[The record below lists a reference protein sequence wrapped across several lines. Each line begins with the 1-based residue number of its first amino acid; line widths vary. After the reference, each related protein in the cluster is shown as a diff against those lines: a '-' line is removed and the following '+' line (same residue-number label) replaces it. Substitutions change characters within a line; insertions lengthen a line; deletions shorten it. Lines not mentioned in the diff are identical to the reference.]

1 MNEKIV
7 NCPICESPMILRK
20 SKVGN
25 QFYGCSNYPSCKG
38 IRQFVPEKIQRT
50 EFQSKVFEPNKY
62 QQVIFDEV
70 QSGKNS
76 LIVTA
81 CAGSG
86 KTTTIERLAS
96 LLPKGKRV
104 LYTVFNAKVRDEA
117 LRRMPIN
124 VTVLT
129 THQLG
134 LQAITSYLKRKPVV
148 DEDKVFK
155 LTKDMIGQRW
165 ELDRHLISPVIKIVG
180 LLKNTLS
187 EPNSLEVQKIID
199 KFNIDIKDED
209 FERTIDLAIKAF
221 HLSNKITDLI
231 DYDDM
236 LFFPYH
242 HKMEGSKYDWV
253 LTDECFPY
261 KVPVLMENNI
271 NLPIGKIVEEKIEGR
286 VLTYN
291 VETGVQ
297 EYKKIINWHKIPNS
311 KRLVKVLGVQ
321 FPNCNGGQRAAITC
335 TDNHRIFTK
344 EDGWVEAKDLI
355 PGYHHIQSETSAKT
369 SQSYKIT
376 GNGKKVLSETITE
389 NNKIKKT
396 GNLDGKCFSSGFE
409 TNRGG
414 NGKGLT
420 EPQRI
425 YLDRLGIGWFAE
437 YVVIPT
443 KEQRLEYKGATH
455 YKIDIANPILKIA
468 IELDRSLTIA
478 SRIYK
483 KKDKI
488 LEELGWKVYHFENNF
503 AVQNLENIVSEVY
516 KNDCP
521 VWCMVTSV
529 NEAVVKEFYVYD
541 ITVEDNHNFYANS
554 VLVHN
559 CQDFNNAQI
568 QLVLNSLNGNDSK
581 SVGVGDENQCQPTG
595 TKVIVADN
603 IGGRYQ
609 KKLLYEKN
617 IEDIKSG
624 DLVLSMYRGEGS
636 SFVKGQIVEDISH
649 REYNG
654 KLYTVHCDGKSTM
667 ATDNHKWL
675 VKWNENIK
683 DKYCVYLMQ
692 KGNWFRIGC
701 HKLFSTDNG
710 SSILQRLRCE
720 RADKVWILKV
730 CENIQEGSIQEQ
742 ILSLQFGIPQ
752 VIFYRKYET
761 SLRNLDFI
769 EQLYNGIPDIL
780 ERGLN
785 CLKHFNLSIDFPLGT
800 KRNLRKQG
808 LNCTF
813 LVHSS
818 NLMSDYMEIPSVNLD
833 TINNLKIE
841 SQWKPIK
848 VEVSDYRG
856 MVYSLKVATTETYV
870 ADGLVTHNSIYGFRG
885 ASIDAMDKVKEG
897 LKAEPYP
904 LSITYRVPLSG
915 VAYVNRRFPYI
926 QFEGSPSKEDGV
938 IDNIDNVTFTRNVK
952 PGDMVL
958 CRTNAPLVEPAFNLI
973 RQGKKVTIV
982 GRDIGNG
989 LIEFIDRF
997 KTGDIN
1003 TLLEKM
1009 YNYRDKEQVKLAI
1022 AGKYMQLQILL
1033 DKIATIE
1040 ALSDGCLT
1048 VQNITKKIGS
1058 VFSDTTQGV
1067 VFSTVHRAKGL
1078 EADNVYILYPDII
1091 PHPMAQTSWEKRQEE
1106 NLAYVAYTRHK
1117 KELHFIGEQNLLL

>member
-1 MNEKIV
+1 MDEKIV
-7 NCPICESPMILRK
+7 NCPICNSPMILRK

-38 IRQFVPEKIQRT
+38 IRQFTPDKIQRT
-50 EFQSKVFEPNKY
+50 EFQNKIFEPNKY

-96 LLPKGKRV
+96 LLPKSSRV
-104 LYTVFNAKVRDEA
+104 LYTVFNTKVRDEA

-134 LQAITSYLKRKPVV
+134 LQTITSYLKRKPVV
-148 DEDKVFK
+148 NEDKVFK
-155 LTKDMIGQRW
+155 LTKDMMGQRW
-165 ELDRHLISPVIKIVG
+165 ELDRYLISPVIKIVG

-187 EPNSLEVQKIID
+187 EPNPLEVQNIIG

-209 FERTIDLAIKAF
+209 FERTIDLAIKVF

-236 LFFPYH
+236 LFLPYY
-242 HKMEGSKYDWV
+242 HKMDGSKYDWV

-396 GNLDGKCFSSGFE
+396 GNLDGKCFSNGFE

-455 YKIDIANPILKIA
+455 YKIDIANPTLKIA

-529 NEAVVKEFYVYD
+529 NEAIVNEFYVYD
-541 ITVEDNHNFYANS
+541 ITIEDNHNFYANS

-581 SVGVGDENQCQPTG
+581 SVGVGDENQ
-595 TKVIVADN
+595 A
-603 IGGRYQ
+603 
-609 KKLLYEKN
+609 
-617 IEDIKSG
+617 
-624 DLVLSMYRGEGS
+624 
-636 SFVKGQIVEDISH
+636 
-649 REYNG
+649 
-654 KLYTVHCDGKSTM
+654 
-667 ATDNHKWL
+667 
-675 VKWNENIK
+675 
-683 DKYCVYLMQ
+683 
-692 KGNWFRIGC
+692 
-701 HKLFSTDNG
+701 
-710 SSILQRLRCE
+710 
-720 RADKVWILKV
+720 
-730 CENIQEGSIQEQ
+730 
-742 ILSLQFGIPQ
+742 
-752 VIFYRKYET
+752 
-761 SLRNLDFI
+761 
-769 EQLYNGIPDIL
+769 
-780 ERGLN
+780 
-785 CLKHFNLSIDFPLGT
+785 
-800 KRNLRKQG
+800 
-808 LNCTF
+808 
-813 LVHSS
+813 
-818 NLMSDYMEIPSVNLD
+818 
-833 TINNLKIE
+833 
-841 SQWKPIK
+841 
-848 VEVSDYRG
+848 
-856 MVYSLKVATTETYV
+856 
-870 ADGLVTHNSIYGFRG
+870 IYGFRG
-885 ASIDAMDKVKEG
+885 ASIDAMDKVRKG